1 MKIDIGVPNSM
12 HVRAMVQPW
21 EYALTGEDV
30 CNAVAL
36 ADRLGFYQC
45 MLGEHFIVP
54 NQHLD
59 LSGAH
64 YFHTAVALGVFGGC
78 TKKLRLAPS
87 VTIIGL
93 QNPIVQAKAWSTL
106 DLCLSLRN
114 KKRRSFD
121 FQAAH
126 LVRSGGRLRQPGR

>member
-1 MKIDIGVPNSM
+1 MHAQECQFAQQEPAFFKEVGLNFFTRGGKMKIDIGVPNSM

-36 ADRLGFYQC
+36 ADRLGFYKC

-78 TKKLRLAPS
+78 TKKLRL
-87 VTIIGL
+87 
-93 QNPIVQAKAWSTL
+93 
-106 DLCLSLRN
+106 
-114 KKRRSFD
+114 
-121 FQAAH
+121 
-126 LVRSGGRLRQPGR
+126 